1 LKNYQIPENRTEDP
15 PNSLL
20 RAFNDKVSV
29 QIHPSEIV
37 AMHCIPGK
45 DGSPR
50 PILIKFLRIDTIIAL
65 LRKKREINEPLKVK
79 IGNDITKLNQGLL
92 HILYLL
98 VYTKRSSVIV
108 FF

>member
-1 LKNYQIPENRTEDP
+1 MSIKKKQ
-15 PNSLL
+15 SLMIFWC
-20 RAFNDKVSV
+20 RQVDIIYV
-29 QIHPSEIV
+29 PSEIV